1 MQSGQSVIHTGF
13 RFVIMPKD
21 NCVRESIKIIEIL
34 KTNKKKLSQ
43 GRVFKFWE
51 MEVADFKARSVF
63 CLVLRTACNS

>member
-1 MQSGQSVIHTGF
+1 
-13 RFVIMPKD
+13 MPKD